1 MIIKYFK
8 IIIIFIF
15 EIIIIDTNA
24 IASIIDDCR
33 NSSFFIQNI
42 KVDITK
48 KNLLEARSVAE
59 KKAKNIALSRLLSR
73 LTLNNSIITPESY
86 NEFDMVEYLKI
97 NSEANSNKRYK
108 ADFDIC
114 FNRESVINFFLKNKL
129 QYAETYRK
137 PISVLPIY
145 RGPRGFIL
153 WDPKDLWYSVWNQ
166 RLKTLDGLVKLKLAK
181 GSLYLKR
188 NMTTK
193 VILNS
198 DEQII
203 KKLANNE
210 NTDSV
215 LLVVAEPIMLN
226 DGKTY
231 LSTYAKL
238 FDNSGKLKN
247 VLPGNKTPLKTKT
260 SIYNIEERMFQDEV
274 DNILNS
280 IELNWKIDNVIDP
293 NISNRV
299 DLWIPIPISASS
311 TLTEPLI
318 SSNKSIKVKSIV
330 GFNKSGIIKINDEL
344 IFKNGLKAIVINK
357 FVSGDV
363 LLKFNQHE
371 ENFLIEVNDQGVMPL
386 PPYIKRDGPNITDK
400 SNYQTIFASAE
411 GAVAAPTAGLHFTD
425 GLISNLEKKGIVIA
439 PITLHVGA
447 GTFLPVKV
455 ENVLDHE
462 MHEEWGS
469 LDQATSDIIN
479 KAKLNNKKIIAV
491 GTTSLRILETIAI
504 ENNGVIKPW
513 SGFTKLFI
521 TPGFKF
527 KIIDI
532 LITNFHLPKSTLL
545 MLVSAFFGREE
556 LFNIYNHA
564 INKKYRF
571 FSYGD
576 SCLFPKKVDG

>member
-1 MIIKYFK
+1 MIVKCFK

-15 EIIIIDTNA
+15 EIILIDTNA
-24 IASIIDDCR
+24 IASIVDDCR
-33 NSSFFIQNI
+33 NSSFYIQNI

-48 KNLLEARSVAE
+48 KNLLEARSAAE
-59 KKAKNIALSRLLSR
+59 EQSKKIALSRLLSR
-73 LTLNNSIITPESY
+73 LTLNNSIITPENY
-86 NEFDMVEYLKI
+86 KELNIVEYLKI

-114 FNRESVINFFLKNKL
+114 FNREAVIKFFLKNKL

-153 WDPKDLWYSVWNQ
+153 WDPNDLWYSVWNKK
-166 RLKTLDGLVKLKLAK
+166 LKTLDGLVKLKLAK

-198 DEQII
+198 DENII
-203 KKLANNE
+203 KKLAENE

-238 FDNSGKLKN
+238 FDNTGKLKN
-247 VLPGNKTPLKTKT
+247 VLPGNKTPLKTKI

-311 TLTEPLI
+311 ILTEPLI
-318 SSNKSIKVKSIV
+318 LSNKSITVKSIV

-344 IFKNGLKAIVINK
+344 ISYKNKAIRTVDKDLSNSFEDISRGLFDTQIKEYRKGDTVVQKNIDIWPLSIKTIRSLPFVQEVKVISIASSGGRIVVDFLGSKKSFFQAIFEKGLVFKNV
-357 FVSGDV
+357 
-363 LLKFNQHE
+363 
-371 ENFLIEVNDQGVMPL
+371 
-386 PPYIKRDGPNITDK
+386 
-400 SNYQTIFASAE
+400 
-411 GAVAAPTAGLHFTD
+411 
-425 GLISNLEKKGIVIA
+425 
-439 PITLHVGA
+439 
-447 GTFLPVKV
+447 
-455 ENVLDHE
+455 
-462 MHEEWGS
+462 
-469 LDQATSDIIN
+469 
-479 KAKLNNKKIIAV
+479 NNKQY
-491 GTTSLRILETIAI
+491 ILK
-504 ENNGVIKPW
+504 N
-513 SGFTKLFI
+513 
-521 TPGFKF
+521 
-527 KIIDI
+527 
-532 LITNFHLPKSTLL
+532 
-545 MLVSAFFGREE
+545 
-556 LFNIYNHA
+556 
-564 INKKYRF
+564 
-571 FSYGD
+571 
-576 SCLFPKKVDG
+576 

>member
-15 EIIIIDTNA
+15 EIILIDTNA
-24 IASIIDDCR
+24 IASIINDCS
-33 NSSFFIQNI
+33 NSSFYIQNI

-73 LTLNNSIITPESY
+73 LTLNNSIISPESY
-86 NEFDMVEYLKI
+86 KEFDMIEYLKI

-114 FNRESVINFFLKNKL
+114 FNRESVISFFLKNKL

-153 WDPKDLWYSVWNQ
+153 WDPKDLWYLAWND
-166 RLKTLDGLVKLKLAK
+166 RLKTLDGLVKLQLAK

-210 NTDSV
+210 NADSV
-215 LLVVAEPIMLN
+215 LLVVAEPVMLN

-311 TLTEPLI
+311 ILTEPLI

-344 IFKNGLKAIVINK
+344 ISYKNLSNSFEDISRGLFDTKIKEYRKGDTVVQKNIDIWPLSIKIITSLPFVKEAKVISIESSGGRILVNFLGSKKTFFQAIFEKGLVFKNLNKNQYILKN
-357 FVSGDV
+357 
-363 LLKFNQHE
+363 
-371 ENFLIEVNDQGVMPL
+371 
-386 PPYIKRDGPNITDK
+386 
-400 SNYQTIFASAE
+400 
-411 GAVAAPTAGLHFTD
+411 
-425 GLISNLEKKGIVIA
+425 
-439 PITLHVGA
+439 
-447 GTFLPVKV
+447 
-455 ENVLDHE
+455 
-462 MHEEWGS
+462 
-469 LDQATSDIIN
+469 
-479 KAKLNNKKIIAV
+479 
-491 GTTSLRILETIAI
+491 
-504 ENNGVIKPW
+504 
-513 SGFTKLFI
+513 
-521 TPGFKF
+521 
-527 KIIDI
+527 
-532 LITNFHLPKSTLL
+532 
-545 MLVSAFFGREE
+545 
-556 LFNIYNHA
+556 
-564 INKKYRF
+564 
-571 FSYGD
+571 
-576 SCLFPKKVDG
+576 